1 MGSVTAIGI
10 QDSVLDLE
18 TQLAYHLQG
27 NHYPP
32 VPLSMVQPCID
43 AIDAYYDEDFD
54 RQIKMPEGVSYKGL
68 DTAPASAIIDQ
79 HHLGFWLPECDQ
91 YHTTLPLE
99 MGGNV
104 GGIRYNT
111 TTNQTKGNK

>member
-1 MGSVTAIGI
+1 MGSVTALGI

-43 AIDAYYDEDFD
+43 AIDAYYDNDAM
-54 RQIKMPEGVSYKGL
+54 RQIAMPEGVFYKGMSH
-68 DTAPASAIIDQ
+68 APAWAIIEQ
-79 HHLGFWLPECDQ
+79 HHLDFWLPQDDEYYGEEDAGFE
-91 YHTTLPLE
+91 LGLGLE
-99 MGGNV
+99 
-104 GGIRYNT
+104 
-111 TTNQTKGNK
+111 

>member
-1 MGSVTAIGI
+1 MGSVTALGI

-43 AIDAYYDEDFD
+43 AIDAYYDNDAMRYIE
-54 RQIKMPEGVSYKGL
+54 MPEGVFYKGMSH
-68 DTAPASAIIDQ
+68 APAYAIIEQ
-79 HHLGFWLPECDQ
+79 HHLDFWLPQDDEYIEEDAGF
-91 YHTTLPLE
+91 E
-99 MGGNV
+99 MGLGLE
-104 GGIRYNT
+104 
-111 TTNQTKGNK
+111 